1 MSIIFSDV
9 FWLNYTQPSWGGIAL
24 TSNREAVLKNLLLQA
39 RLNHHI
45 IGVSCGTGLAA
56 KQAERGGADLIL
68 ALNSGRFRQMG
79 EGSLAGFMPFTNSN
93 KLVMEFG
100 TRELLTAVKIP
111 VIFGINATD
120 PTILLDQFIVQIKK
134 SGFAGIN
141 NYPTV
146 GLIDGKF
153 REAIEEQGLTF
164 DIEVDAIHIA
174 HCMDLVTIAFVF
186 SESQAEKMLR
196 AGADVLCVHLGLTM
210 GGLRGAKKALSLEA
224 GTRLANEVFSVSD
237 VLCPDVLKMVYG
249 GPVHTPMDLQYIY
262 NNTTAHGYI
271 GGSTFDRTPTEKAI
285 EVRTREFK
293 VTGQYET
300 DELLQKMLY
309 STEKLDYVSLV
320 KEYVATNYMH
330 DISFS
335 DLASITHV
343 SRSYLSV
350 LFRKETGRTFPAY
363 LANFRIHKACEI
375 IRREN
380 LSFAQI
386 AQLVGFK
393 DYAHFSKT
401 FKRVTSFS
409 PINYADSQKKI

>member
-1 MSIIFSDV
+1 M
-9 FWLNYTQPSWGGIAL
+9 
-24 TSNREAVLKNLLLQA
+24 TSSREAILVSLFLQA
-39 RLNHHI
+39 RINRHI
-45 IGVSCGTGLAA
+45 IGVSCGMGLAA

-100 TRELLTAVKIP
+100 ARELVTAVKIP
-111 VIFGINATD
+111 VIFGLNATD
-120 PTILLDQFIVQIKK
+120 PTILLDQFIFQIKNN
-134 SGFAGIN
+134 GFAGIN

-164 DIEVDAIHIA
+164 DKEVDAIRIA
-174 HCMDLVTIAFVF
+174 HGMDLFTIAFVF
-186 SESQAEKMLR
+186 DESQAEKMLR

-210 GGLRGAKKALSLEA
+210 GGLRGAKKVLSLEA
-224 GTRLANEVFSVSD
+224 GTKLANRVFSIGD
-237 VLCPDVLKMVYG
+237 ALRPDVFKMVYG
-249 GPVHTPMDLQYIY
+249 GPVHTPMDVQYIY

-285 EVRTREFK
+285 EDLTREFK
-293 VTGQYET
+293 ITGQYET

-309 STEKLDYVSLV
+309 GIEKRDYVGFV
-320 KEYVATNYMH
+320 KEYVAANYMH
-330 DISFS
+330 EISFA
-335 DLASITHV
+335 DLASVTHV
-343 SRSYLSV
+343 SRSHLSV

-363 LANFRIHKACEI
+363 LANFRVHKACEI
-375 IRREN
+375 IKREN
-380 LSFAQI
+380 LAFAQV
-386 AQLVGFK
+386 AQLVGFG

-401 FKRVTSFS
+401 FKKITGFS
-409 PINYADSQKKI
+409 PIDYAYSQKNT